1 MLERQ
6 ALRRSVLRLLLTPT
20 GVRWRRM
27 RLAWGL
33 VWRAGPHVLLG
44 SFTLAVLSGGWPV
57 LAAWLTKLVIDELSR
72 PDGDRGV
79 LIGLA
84 TGLAVV
90 GLLTATLSHLD
101 RYLDAELRRQIE
113 LACSDRLF
121 AAVNRSLGLGPFEDP
136 RFHDRLRV
144 AQTAGQGAAGQLVL
158 PVVAIAQAGT
168 TVAGFVATLAVAY
181 PAMAG
186 IVLASAVPAVV
197 AEVLLRRRR
206 AGLEV
211 GLSPLRRRQIFYAG
225 LLTNVGAAKE
235 VRLFGLGEFLR
246 GRLLTE
252 VRSANA
258 AERRL
263 DGWELRIETCLSALS
278 AGVAGAGLVWV
289 VARSAGGGSV
299 GDIAVFI
306 AAVAGVQLGIAG
318 MVGLVGSVYESLL
331 LFGQFEAVVT
341 AGPDLPSPA
350 RPLPA
355 RPLRGGITLRD
366 VWFRYDA
373 SHPWVLRGVDLF
385 LPHGAEVA
393 LVGLNG
399 SGKST
404 LVKLLCR
411 FYDPQRG
418 SVRWD
423 GTDYR
428 EIDVE
433 KLRGRVTT
441 VFQDCVAYDFTAAE
455 NIAVADTTALGDR
468 SRVRSAARMA
478 GIDQTL
484 AALPRGY
491 DTMLSRAFFDADD
504 ESAGVLLSG
513 GQWQRVALA
522 RAYLRRDAELVI
534 LDEPSTGL
542 DAEAEQAL
550 YADLRRYRV
559 GRTSVL
565 VSHRLSAVRHADLI
579 VVLADGRVAEQGTHA
594 SLMAADGT
602 YARLFT
608 AQAAG
613 YLADEPVA

>member
-1 MLERQ
+1 VTPGGTPDD
-6 ALRRSVLRLLLTPT
+6 AAAAGDLR
-20 GVRWRRM
+20 RRM
-27 RLAWGL
+27 RLAWAL
-33 VWRAGPHVLLG
+33 VWRAGPGVLLG
-44 SFTLAVLSGGWPV
+44 AIGLAMVSGLWPV
-57 LAAWLTKLVIDELSR
+57 LAAWLTKLVLDELSR
-72 PDGDRGV
+72 AGTDRGV

-84 TGLAVV
+84 AGLAVT
-90 GLLTATLSHLD
+90 GLLTAVSSHLEQ
-101 RYLDAELRRQIE
+101 YLDAELRRQIE
-113 LACSDRLF
+113 LSCSDRLF
-121 AAVNRSLGLGPFEDP
+121 ASVNRSVGLGRFEDP
-136 RFHDRLRV
+136 RFHDQLRL

-168 TVAGFVATLAVAY
+168 TAVGFVVTLAVAF

-186 IVLASAVPAVV
+186 VVLAAAGPAVV

-206 AGLEV
+206 AGLEL

-235 VRLFGLGEFLR
+235 VRLFGLGDFLR
-246 GRLLTE
+246 RRLLTE
-252 VRSANA
+252 VRTANA

-263 DGWELRIETCLSALS
+263 DRLELRIETCLSGLS
-278 AGVAGAGLVWV
+278 AAVAGAGLVWV

-299 GDIAVFI
+299 GDVAVFI
-306 AAVAGVQLGIAG
+306 AAVAGVRLGIAS
-318 MVGLVGSVYESLL
+318 MVGLLGSVYEALL
-331 LFGQFEAVVT
+331 LFGHFEAVVT

-350 RPLPA
+350 GPLPVP
-355 RPLRGGITLRD
+355 PLRDGVTLHD
-366 VWFRYDA
+366 VWFRYDE
-373 SHPWVLRGVDLF
+373 SHPWALRGVDLF
-385 LPHGAEVA
+385 LPYGAEVA

-418 SVRWD
+418 SIRWD

-428 EIDVE
+428 QLDVE
-433 KLRGRVTT
+433 RLRRRVTT
-441 VFQDCVAYDFTAAE
+441 VFQDCVAYDLTAAE
-455 NIAVADTTALGDR
+455 NIAVADTSAVDDR
-468 SRVRSAARMA
+468 LRIRTAARMA
-478 GIDQTL
+478 GVDETL

-491 DTMLSRAFFDADD
+491 DTMLSRVFFDADHG
-504 ESAGVLLSG
+504 SAGVLLSG

-522 RAYLRRDAELVI
+522 RAYLRQDADLVI

-542 DAEAEQAL
+542 DAEAEQEL
-550 YADLRRYRV
+550 YADLRRYRI
-559 GRTSVL
+559 GRASVL

-602 YARLFT
+602 YAQLFT

-613 YLADEPVA
+613 YLADETV